1 MTGGWDRRRARV
13 ALAIAGVVLLPAAF
27 APVAASAETITVQVS
42 KLAFVPTSVT
52 AKIGDTI
59 EWVNSDFVD
68 HTATATDRGFDVK
81 LPAGKTGSV
90 TLTKAGTFPY
100 FCRVHPMMKGTIAV
114 TE

>member
-1 MTGGWDRRRARV
+1 MLALVGG
-13 ALAIAGVVLLPAAF
+13 LLLPGVF
-27 APVAASAETITVQVS
+27 LPVAASAETITVKVS
-42 KLAFVPTSVT
+42 KLAFVPASVT

-59 EWVNSDFVD
+59 EWANADFVD
-68 HTATATDRGFDVK
+68 HTATATDKAFDVK

-90 TLTKAGTFPY
+90 TLSQAGTFPY